1 MIELTINI
9 DSRECKRKTSDEV
22 QNIASKICNY
32 LGGITWDFQ
41 IRPFYT
47 YNKSL
52 LWIMNDEIGE
62 SQLNAIKE
70 FLRNCLL
77 PNSASAEVMVEKF
90 VSLINSPEVE
100 KFLPESTGN
109 ISYKPVMITLNIP
122 TESTVTLS
130 VERSSKDKY
139 NYKF

>member
-1 MIELTINI
+1 MGLPN
-9 DSRECKRKTSDEV
+9 SS
-22 QNIASKICNY
+22 
-32 LGGITWDFQ
+32 
-41 IRPFYT
+41 FYI
-47 YNKSL
+47 YNKPL
-52 LWIMNDEIGE
+52 LWVMNDEIGE
-62 SQLNAIKE
+62 SQLNAIRE

-90 VSLINSPEVE
+90 ISLINSPEVE

-109 ISYKPVMITLNIP
+109 ISCKPVMITLNNP

-130 VERSSKDKY
+130 VESSSKDKY

>member
-1 MIELTINI
+1 MIELTISI
-9 DSRECKRKTSDEV
+9 DSKEHKRKTSDEV
-22 QNIASKICNY
+22 QNIASKICSY

-52 LWIMNDEIGE
+52 LWIMNDEVGE
-62 SQLNAIKE
+62 PQLNAIKE

-77 PNSASAEVMVEKF
+77 PNSVSAEVMVEKF
-90 VSLINSPEVE
+90 ISLINSPEVE
-100 KFLPESTGN
+100 KFLPESAGN
-109 ISYKPVMITLNIP
+109 ISCKPVMITLNTP